1 MKSKLKFIIP
11 ILLLV
16 VGAGLKMTVLKAA
29 PVKVKPP
36 NVKGEVYV
44 IPTPF
49 LLNIEGGKFAKI
61 SVGLVFEEG
70 YSALGHAAA
79 AVSAPEVR
87 AASAEA
93 PAPKPPDGYGVLPQ
107 EALVRSIVTDV
118 VTGVSTQM
126 LTTSEGREKLAKR
139 IVKRLH
145 KETDTHVEDV
155 FFIDVVVQ

>member
-1 MKSKLKFIIP
+1 MKSKLKFIVP
-11 ILLLV
+11 IIVLALV
-16 VGAGLKMTVLKAA
+16 GLKMTVLKAA
-29 PVKVKPP
+29 PVKVEPP

-61 SVGLVFEEG
+61 SVGLIFEKG
-70 YSALGHAAA
+70 HSALGEAAA
-79 AVSAPEVR
+79 SVGAPAVQ

-93 PAPKPPDGYGVLPQ
+93 APVKPPDGYGVLPQ

-118 VTGVSTQM
+118 VTGVPASM
-126 LTTSEGREKLAKR
+126 LTSAEGRQKLGKR

-145 KETDTHVEDV
+145 HETDTHVAEV

>member
-1 MKSKLKFIIP
+1 MKSKLKFIVP
-11 ILLLV
+11 IVVLALV
-16 VGAGLKMTVLKAA
+16 GLKMTVLKAA

-61 SVGLVFEEG
+61 SVGLIFEKG
-70 YSALGHAAA
+70 HSAVPHAG
-79 AVSAPEVR
+79 VAPEVQ

-93 PAPKPPDGYGVLPQ
+93 APKPPDGYGVLPQ

-118 VTGVSTQM
+118 VTGVSAEM
-126 LTTSEGREKLAKR
+126 LTSAEGREKLGKR

-145 KETDTHVEDV
+145 HETDTHVEEV

>member
-11 ILLLV
+11 ILVVVLL
-16 VGAGLKMTVLKAA
+16 GLKMTVLKAA

-36 NVKGEVYV
+36 NVHGEVYV

-61 SVGLVFEEG
+61 SVGLIFEEG
-70 YSALGHAAA
+70 HG
-79 AVSAPEVR
+79 SAPAVAAITPEVQ
-87 AASAEA
+87 AASAA
-93 PAPKPPDGYGVLPQ
+93 PAPKPPDGYGVLAQ

-118 VTGVSTQM
+118 VTGVSAEK
-126 LTTSEGREKLAKR
+126 LTSSEGREKLGKK

-145 KETDTHVEDV
+145 KETDTHVHEV

>member
-11 ILLLV
+11 IVVVVLL
-16 VGAGLKMTVLKAA
+16 GLKMTVLKAA

-36 NVKGEVYV
+36 NVHGEVYV

-61 SVGLVFEEG
+61 SVGLIFEEG
-70 YSALGHAAA
+70 YSSVPVAAA
-79 AVSAPEVR
+79 GAPEVQ
-87 AASAEA
+87 AAMAKPVA
-93 PAPKPPDGYGVLPQ
+93 KPPDGYGVLAQ

-118 VTGVSTQM
+118 LTGVSAEK
-126 LTTSEGREKLAKR
+126 LTSSEGREKLGKKIAKR
-139 IVKRLH
+139 LK
-145 KETDTHVEDV
+145 KETDTHVEEV